1 MIVME
6 TYIKSTTKLVNRN
19 TNIIKMLLKKEGKE
33 MVKKGEWVIIHR
45 NILTPEQRAPQVPD
59 DTKKVPL
66 EMWVKGYLNSDAQI
80 GDEVEITTRTKRVEK
95 GTLLEVNPYYKHDFG
110 KFVPELNVISEQV
123 RDLLFGGDK

>member
-1 MIVME
+1 
-6 TYIKSTTKLVNRN
+6 
-19 TNIIKMLLKKEGKE
+19 MLLKKEGKE

-110 KFVPELNVISEQV
+110 KFVPELNIMSEQV